1 MSFATWCSDL
11 AQNYIKKKNV
21 NVILSKIFQQLE
33 VYTKGIPR
41 NIGLYDIFSEP
52 SHLSTSISS
61 DV

>member
-11 AQNYIKKKNV
+11 AQNYIKKNV
-21 NVILSKIFQQLE
+21 NVILSKNFQQLE